1 MLLFLGVFVSMLL
14 DANVA
19 ISNGFQDI
27 KPTTVSQIPHLHN
40 QQLVYLSGHISRH
53 TFTDSS
59 GSIEISLPQEN
70 VPQQNTE
77 IIARVNHSLFSKSID
92 IITITPL

>member
-1 MLLFLGVFVSMLL
+1 MLLFLGVFVSLVL

-19 ISNGFQDI
+19 ISNSFQDI
-27 KPTTVSQIPHLHN
+27 KPTTVSQIPHLTD

-53 TFTDSS
+53 TFTDDS

-70 VPQQNTE
+70 IPQQNTE
-77 IIARVNHSLFSKSID
+77 IIARINHSLFKRSID
-92 IITITPL
+92 IITLTPL